1 MHDVL
6 LVALREIRVMLRRPS
21 FYIATFA
28 VPAVTGLL
36 FFGTTFLNAR
46 FASGSR
52 EGGAAEVKPV
62 GLVDQAAVIKMT
74 PSELHQYFIPYPDE
88 QQAAAALR
96 NNKIDSFFVIAA
108 DYQQTGRVVQVSRQV
123 TLQGL
128 GPSNT
133 ALRSLLVANLVGDPA
148 LARRI
153 DEPLKLKPEIVGGA
167 SSAQSADPSGAMSG
181 LSYALGF
188 LLAFGILN
196 GSGWLVQAVAEEKE
210 NRTIELLLTSI
221 KPWQLMTGKL
231 LGLGVMSM
239 AQLALW
245 IGLSTGLLGAN
256 SVLGRFN
263 VGTVERGVW
272 GWMVIFFV
280 LGFAFFGALM
290 AALGAIGASI
300 RESGQASSFLTLPM
314 LMPLWFGE
322 AIIETPNGMLAR
334 VFSLIPFTAPV
345 TIMVRLG
352 QGPVPLGS
360 ILASILVML
369 LAVAGALWLAAR
381 LFRST
386 TLLTGV
392 RPTPRAIWR
401 ALR

>member
-1 MHDVL
+1 MHNVF
-6 LVALREIRVMLRRPS
+6 LVALREIRVMLRRSS
-21 FYIATFA
+21 FYVATLA
-28 VPAVTGLL
+28 IPVITGFL
-36 FFGTTFLNAR
+36 FFGSSLINRAFTDDGPGGS
-46 FASGSR
+46 SG
-52 EGGAAEVKPV
+52 AKPV
-62 GLVDQAAVIKMT
+62 GLVDQAQVIRTT
-74 PSELHQYFIPYPDE
+74 PTELHQFFMPYPDE

-96 NNKIDSFFVIAA
+96 NGTIDSFFVIAP
-108 DYQQTGRVVQVSRQV
+108 DYLASGQVTQVSQQV
-123 TLQGL
+123 SLQGASGGS
-128 GPSNT
+128 GP
-133 ALRSLLVANLVGDPA
+133 LRSLLLANLVDDPA

-153 DEPLKLKPEIVGGA
+153 DAPLELKAEIVGGSGTTTPA
-167 SSAQSADPSGAMSG
+167 DSSPFEPD

-188 LLAFGILN
+188 LLAFSILN

-231 LGLGVMSM
+231 LGLGAMSLL
-239 AQLALW
+239 QIVLW
-245 IGLSTGLLGAN
+245 IGLSSTLLGTN
-256 SVLGRFN
+256 TLVGGFD
-263 VGTVERGVW
+263 VGTLAPGVW
-272 GWMVIFFV
+272 GWMLVFFF

-290 AALGAIGASI
+290 ASLGAVGASI

-314 LMPLWFGE
+314 LMPLWFGAVITE
-322 AIIETPNGMLAR
+322 QPNGTLAQ

-345 TIMVRLG
+345 TMLMRLG
-352 QGPVPLGS
+352 QGEVALWGIVTS
-360 ILASILVML
+360 ILAMSVSVIG
-369 LAVAGALWLAAR
+369 AVWLAAR